1 MFSLRNQ
8 SLRNQIIEAGL
19 LVTLAALT
27 LSSIVSFEFY
37 RNHMLAELKAKNQEI
52 LNQNRRVFHTQHFWL
67 IPFFFQLDADQRI
80 ARVTYGG
87 EVSLYDISRGLDALD
102 EALQFCPYLTSLTVW
117 NPKDKFVLSTRGGL
131 RRPDDFDGG
140 FTAVKEMVKDAGL
153 YRYYPAYNA
162 IAAGGNR
169 RPEAEPEALRL
180 FFSRRPVD
188 DAGLGGVLIVELD
201 VIEFRNLF
209 LNDDGRD
216 DLVVVDAR
224 GRLISYPEGMYPAA
238 RRELPLFT
246 EIIGSEIP
254 EGSTLKDIEEETRL
268 ISWRIDTDIGLGFFK
283 TADFERLI
291 APMRRLRNLQA
302 LLGIVALTAAA
313 LLLVPVS
320 RYIARPV
327 IRLFRKA
334 RSVPARFGG
343 IREPATGS
351 EAGYVERVLTGVA
364 REAAAMDEYV
374 KHRRIHNVKQILM
387 EILLGQVR
395 GDGLSEDQL
404 SLVEQWRRGQFRIVL
419 VRLFTSKADEIEPF
433 FRDYAEGLFNP
444 LFPDGTIRL
453 NIARDHIVFIL
464 PEDEESAI
472 PRDALASALLAVKE
486 STGIFLTIGL
496 SDSPAGMDG
505 FSNGYVQALGNS
517 RNQFL
522 HALPMVQESRVSLPE
537 DVPRML
543 DDETVQSLWTAY
555 YSRKDE
561 QRAVIWD
568 RLESRLR
575 LGSFDGFVHGRN
587 LLTAEARGRTA
598 GNIRARKRLQEAL
611 YRLEHA
617 QTIAALKESCESV
630 FQILS
635 ETEGEAESRE
645 RNLISRVKSAV
656 EQSVD
661 DPNLCVE
668 GLAAAMRVSSG
679 HLRRI
684 FKRHQ
689 GQSLSAFI
697 AEERLELSKELLRTT
712 DLTVKEI
719 AVMSG
724 AINYNY
730 FFTAFRSRTGMTPRD
745 FRLASIPA
753 VRSRESK
760 M

>member
-37 RNHMLAELKAKNQEI
+37 RNHMLGELKAKNQEI

-87 EVSLYDISRGLDALD
+87 EVRLYDISRGLDALD

-131 RRPDDFDGG
+131 RRPDDFDER
-140 FTAVKEMVKDAGL
+140 FTAVKETVKDAGL

-216 DLVVVDAR
+216 DLVVVDTR
-224 GRLISYPEGMYPAA
+224 GRLISYPEEMYPAA
-238 RRELPLFT
+238 RRELALFT
-246 EIIGSEIP
+246 EIIGLEIP
-254 EGSTLKDIEEETRL
+254 EGSTLKDIEGETRL

-291 APMRRLRNLQA
+291 APVRRLRNLQA

-343 IREPATGS
+343 IREPATRS
-351 EAGYVERVLTGVA
+351 EAGYVMRVLTGVA
-364 REAAAMDEYV
+364 REAAAMDEYAER
-374 KHRRIHNVKQILM
+374 RRIHNVKKILM
-387 EILLGQVR
+387 EILLGQAR

-404 SLVEQWRRGQFRIVL
+404 SLVEQWRRGRFRIVL
-419 VRLFTSKADEIEPF
+419 VRLVTSKADEIEPF
-433 FRDYAEGLFNP
+433 FWDYAEGLFNP
-444 LFPDGTIRL
+444 LFPDETIRL

-464 PEDEESAI
+464 PEEEESVI
-472 PRDALASALLAVKE
+472 PRDALTSALLTVKE

-496 SDSPAGMDG
+496 SDSPAGMDD
-505 FSNGYVQALGNS
+505 FSIGYARALGNS

-522 HALPMVQESRVSLPE
+522 HALPMVQESHTHLPE
-537 DVPRML
+537 DAPRML
-543 DDETVQSLWTAY
+543 DDETVESLWTAY
-555 YSRKDE
+555 YARKDD

-575 LGSFDGFVHGRN
+575 LGGFDGFVHGRN

-611 YRLEHA
+611 CRLEHA
-617 QTIAALKESCESV
+617 QTIAALKESCESL
-630 FQILS
+630 FQVLS
-635 ETEGEAESRE
+635 ETGGEAEDRE
-645 RNLISRVKSAV
+645 RNLVSRVKSAV
-656 EQSVD
+656 EKSLD

-697 AEERLELSKELLRTT
+697 AEQRLELSKELLRTT

-730 FFTAFRSRTGMTPRD
+730 FFTVFRSRTGMTPRD
-745 FRLASIPA
+745 FRLASIPD
-753 VRSRESK
+753 VRSHESK